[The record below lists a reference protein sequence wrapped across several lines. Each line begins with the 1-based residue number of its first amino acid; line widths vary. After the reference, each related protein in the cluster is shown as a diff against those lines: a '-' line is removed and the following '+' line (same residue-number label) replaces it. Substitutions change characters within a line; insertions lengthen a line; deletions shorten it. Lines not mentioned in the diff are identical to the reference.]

1 MNNYLKHIL
10 RTMMLVILL
19 TSCFD
24 DLNVTPLNPNT
35 VVSKNLYKT
44 EEDYLKGLAK
54 VYAGFNLSGAVGPNG
69 DPDFVGFDEGFST
82 YFRGWWNAQELTT
95 DEAVSRG
102 DAQAGLPD
110 FHFQSWTATN
120 SYIGIIHARILYN
133 IAVCNEFIRNATNTA
148 FPAVDQ
154 YRAEAR
160 FWRAFYYWHAMDMFG
175 TSPFVT
181 EEDKP
186 GAFFPPQVTRQELFN
201 YVESELKAIEP
212 ELGEPGFQYGRV
224 DKAVAW
230 MLLAKIYLNAETYI
244 GESRYDEVIA
254 EINKITSDGSFALA
268 DEHRHNFVA
277 DNHTSP
283 EIIFPIMFDG
293 NRTQSWGGATY
304 LMAGAMGGGSIP
316 AQEVIGITA
325 QWGITRTTSALVNLF
340 EPTDARATFW
350 SDGQTLEIT
359 DIELFS
365 NGYMSTKFKNR
376 KLNGDLSDSNN
387 GTHPDTDF
395 PLFRLADAYLMYAE
409 AVVRNGNGSME
420 TALEYVNALRTRAGA
435 SILGSL
441 TLPDLLDER
450 ARELFWEGHR
460 RTDLIRFGQF
470 SDGDKVWPWKGG
482 VKDGV
487 AVNGCKDVF
496 PVPATQIAANP
507 NLEQIEVCYK

>member
-1 MNNYLKHIL
+1 MKNYAKNIL
-10 RTMMLVILL
+10 ISMMSMALL

-24 DLNVTPLNPNT
+24 DLNLTPINPNT
-35 VVSKNLYKT
+35 VVGDKLYET
-44 EEDYLKGLAK
+44 EDDYLKGLAK
-54 VYAGFNLSGAVGPNG
+54 VYAGFNLSGATGPHG

-82 YFRGWWNAQELTT
+82 YFRGWWNAQEVTT

-120 SYIGIIHARILYN
+120 SYLAIIHARILYN
-133 IAVCNEFIRNATNTA
+133 IAVCNEFIRNATDTG
-148 FPAVDQ
+148 FTSVDQ

-181 EEDKP
+181 EEHIP
-186 GAFFPPQVTRQELFN
+186 GAFFPERATREELFA
-201 YVESELKAIEP
+201 YVESELKAIDAD
-212 ELGEPGFQYGRV
+212 LGAPGFQYGRV
-224 DKAVAW
+224 DKAAAW
-230 MLLAKIYLNAETYI
+230 MLLAKIYLNAEVYI
-244 GESRYDEVIA
+244 GESRHDAVIT
-254 EINKITSDGSFALA
+254 EISKITTDDSYVLA
-268 DEHRHNFVA
+268 GEHRHNFVA

-283 EIIFPIMFDG
+283 EIILPIMFDG
-293 NRTQSWGGATY
+293 NHTQSWGGATY
-304 LMAGAMGGGSIP
+304 LMAGAMGGGSIT
-316 AQEVIGITA
+316 AIETIGLTA

-340 EPTDARATFW
+340 EPSDVRATFW
-350 SDGQTLEIT
+350 SNGQTMEIE

-376 KLNGDLSDSNN
+376 KLNGALSDSNN

-409 AVVRNGNGSME
+409 AVVRGGNGNMG
-420 TALEYVNALRTRAGA
+420 TALGYVNALRSRAGA
-435 SILGSL
+435 STLSSL
-441 TLPDLLDER
+441 SLPELLNER

-470 SDGDKVWPWKGG
+470 SDGNKVWPWKGG
-482 VKDGV
+482 SKEGTT
-487 AVNGCKDVF
+487 VNSCRDVF

-507 NLEQIEVCYK
+507 NLEQVEDCYK

>member
-1 MNNYLKHIL
+1 MKKHIKKFL
-10 RTMMLVILL
+10 PLMMSAVLL

-24 DLNVTPLNPNT
+24 DLNVTPINPNT
-35 VVSKNLYKT
+35 IVADNLYRS
-44 EEDYLKGLAK
+44 EADYLKGLAK
-54 VYAGFNLSGAVGPNG
+54 VYAGFNLSGAIGPNG

-120 SYIGIIHARILYN
+120 PYLAIIHARILYN
-133 IAVCNEFIRNATNTA
+133 IAVCNEFIRNATNTGY
-148 FPAVDQ
+148 PSVDQ
-154 YRAEAR
+154 YKAEAR

-181 EEDKP
+181 EKDAA
-186 GAFFPPQVTRQELFN
+186 GAFFPERATRQQLFD
-201 YVESELKAIEP
+201 YVESELIDIESA
-212 ELGEPGFQYGRV
+212 LGEPGFQYGRV
-224 DKAVAW
+224 DKAAAW
-230 MLLAKIYLNAETYI
+230 MLLAKIYLNAEVYI
-244 GESRYDEVIA
+244 GQDRYDDVITQ
-254 EINKITSDGSFALA
+254 INKITNAGSFSLS

-293 NRTQSWGGATY
+293 NNTQSWGGATY

-316 AQEVIGITA
+316 AQDVIGITA
-325 QWGITRTTSALVNLF
+325 QWGIMRTTSALVNLF
-340 EPTDARATFW
+340 EPSDERATFW

-359 DIELFS
+359 DLELFS

-376 KLNGDLSDSNN
+376 KLNGAVSDSNN

-395 PLFRLADAYLMYAE
+395 PLFRLGDAYLMYAE
-409 AVVRNGNGSME
+409 AVLRGGNGSMQ
-420 TALEYVNALRTRAGA
+420 TALGYVNELRDRAGA
-435 SILGSL
+435 STVNTL
-441 TLPDLLDER
+441 TLPLILDER

-470 SDGDKVWPWKGG
+470 SNGTKLWPWKGG
-482 VKDGV
+482 VADGASV
-487 AVNGCKDVF
+487 DGCRDVF
-496 PVPATQIAANP
+496 PVPASQIAANP
-507 NLEQIEVCYK
+507 NLEQIQDCYK

>member
-1 MNNYLKHIL
+1 
-10 RTMMLVILL
+10 
-19 TSCFD
+19 
-24 DLNVTPLNPNT
+24 
-35 VVSKNLYKT
+35 
-44 EEDYLKGLAK
+44 
-54 VYAGFNLSGAVGPNG
+54 
-69 DPDFVGFDEGFST
+69 
-82 YFRGWWNAQELTT
+82 
-95 DEAVSRG
+95 
-102 DAQAGLPD
+102 
-110 FHFQSWTATN
+110 
-120 SYIGIIHARILYN
+120 
-133 IAVCNEFIRNATNTA
+133 
-148 FPAVDQ
+148 
-154 YRAEAR
+154 
-160 FWRAFYYWHAMDMFG
+160 
-175 TSPFVT
+175 
-181 EEDKP
+181 
-186 GAFFPPQVTRQELFN
+186 
-201 YVESELKAIEP
+201 
-212 ELGEPGFQYGRV
+212 
-224 DKAVAW
+224 